1 MILVVDCGSSK
12 TPFIHQLV
20 DEFMDVQTI
29 GIFDLHQQNLSDYS
43 GVVISGAPILV
54 TEVDTSRYIEA
65 TKPLIETDLPLLG
78 ICFGHQ
84 IIGIHHG
91 AYASRMREDRD
102 WQEIEQMEE
111 SPLFHRLPQLMVMM
125 EDHCETISIPQHF
138 KLIASSDACIN
149 EAMQH
154 TTKSIFGVQFHPEVS
169 GNHGRILIENFIK
182 ICENPN
188 YPQLNV

>member
-12 TPFIHQLV
+12 TNFIHQYV
-20 DEFMDVQTI
+20 DEFIDVQTI
-29 GIFDLHQQNLSDYS
+29 GVLDIPKHNLADYI
-43 GVVISGAPILV
+43 GVIISGAPILV
-54 TEVDTSRYIEA
+54 TEIDPQQYIEA
-65 TKPLIETDLPLLG
+65 TKPLIDSKLPLLG

-84 IIGIHHG
+84 IIGIHFG

-111 SPLFHRLPQLMVMM
+111 SALFYRLPQLMEMM
-125 EDHCETISIPQHF
+125 EDHCETISIPQNF

-149 EAMQH
+149 EAMEHQS
-154 TTKSIFGVQFHPEVS
+154 KPIFGVQFHPEVS

-182 ICENPN
+182 ICQDSN
-188 YPQLNV
+188 YPQSNV